1 MEKIHEL
8 RGGGGEGPATID
20 SVVKVS
26 DKNQQARYGT
36 E

>member
-8 RGGGGEGPATID
+8 RGGGEGPATID